1 MYNSTHAPL
10 SCQSL
15 PNIMQETVLCSII
28 RWWLSE
34 QLLSG
39 LACAVRGQDTPFRD
53 ICLYLQANILFLYR
67 DYVIASHKQ
76 CERPV
81 NDNSEICTSFSS
93 ISWMQL
99 NNFIGHM
106 PQKGYKISL
115 MVTNQHF
122 FEEYMQDGGTS
133 AFSTGKVYNVCI
145 SGFP

>member
-1 MYNSTHAPL
+1 M
-10 SCQSL
+10 
-15 PNIMQETVLCSII
+15 
-28 RWWLSE
+28 
-34 QLLSG
+34 
-39 LACAVRGQDTPFRD
+39 
-53 ICLYLQANILFLYR
+53 FLYR

-81 NDNSEICTSFSS
+81 NNNLEISFTS

-106 PQKGYKISL
+106 PHTGYKISL

-122 FEEYMQDGGTS
+122 PEGYMEDGGTS
-133 AFSTGKVYNVCI
+133 AFSTGKVYSVCI